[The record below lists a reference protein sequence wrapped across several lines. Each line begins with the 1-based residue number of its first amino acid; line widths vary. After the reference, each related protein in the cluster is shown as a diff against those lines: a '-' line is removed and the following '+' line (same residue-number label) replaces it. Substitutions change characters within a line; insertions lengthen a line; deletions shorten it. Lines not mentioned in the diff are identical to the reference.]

1 MFLLSLPM
9 RRALGMAFV
18 GAGASVLALGTAGI
32 ASAAS
37 PAAGA
42 REPVTFV
49 VNSIGDERDVTRD
62 GTCLTALKKCTL
74 RAALTEA
81 NAAGDRAII
90 NFGMPGTGARVLEI
104 GSALPA
110 LTNPA
115 GIVIDGYSQPG
126 TLRNTSPTA
135 SNALLKVE
143 LKGKGPGTFDGLE
156 ILSPNNVVTGISLY
170 NFTNQISIRGNKAD
184 NNRIVGS
191 YVCTNAAGT
200 VGSAPMGIQ
209 IGIML
214 QKGASGNVIGSPALG
229 DRNVISGC
237 GNRGVSMAFKPTINN
252 VVQNNIV
259 GLNPSATA
267 ALPNRSIGIDINYTS
282 NNTIGGTQPGQGNV
296 ISGNG
301 GSGVEVSH
309 TSNTHDNLVAGNLI
323 GVAPSGEATSWSGN
337 ALWGI
342 RFEGP
347 KFCGT
352 PGRPFPNGCTAADVS
367 EGLPTNNTARANVI
381 VGNGKSGILID
392 KGHNKVK
399 VLGNWIG
406 ETKSG
411 AAAGNQV
418 AGVEIQRGSFGMLI
432 QGNLLAHNP
441 VGVRIS
447 STGAYPIG
455 IEQRTYNNRITNNR
469 MWDTLGIQFSFA
481 SGANMVQNGM
491 AAPALTAAPS
501 RIIKGTTCAGCKV
514 EFYVADGPSRET
526 GKSFLKSVV
535 AKANGSFSTTLS
547 GTKGT
552 PITATSADKTGNTSP
567 FAPAV
572 ALRP

>member
-49 VNSIGDERDVTRD
+49 VNSIGDEPDVTRD

-214 QKGASGNVIGSPALG
+214 QKGASGNVI
-229 DRNVISGC
+229 
-237 GNRGVSMAFKPTINN
+237 
-252 VVQNNIV
+252 
-259 GLNPSATA
+259 SA
-267 ALPNRSIGIDINYTS
+267 
-282 NNTIGGTQPGQGNV
+282 
-296 ISGNG
+296 
-301 GSGVEVSH
+301 
-309 TSNTHDNLVAGNLI
+309 
-323 GVAPSGEATSWSGN
+323 
-337 ALWGI
+337 
-342 RFEGP
+342 
-347 KFCGT
+347 
-352 PGRPFPNGCTAADVS
+352 
-367 EGLPTNNTARANVI
+367 
-381 VGNGKSGILID
+381 
-392 KGHNKVK
+392 
-399 VLGNWIG
+399 
-406 ETKSG
+406 
-411 AAAGNQV
+411 
-418 AGVEIQRGSFGMLI
+418 
-432 QGNLLAHNP
+432 
-441 VGVRIS
+441 
-447 STGAYPIG
+447 
-455 IEQRTYNNRITNNR
+455 
-469 MWDTLGIQFSFA
+469 
-481 SGANMVQNGM
+481 
-491 AAPALTAAPS
+491 
-501 RIIKGTTCAGCKV
+501 
-514 EFYVADGPSRET
+514 
-526 GKSFLKSVV
+526 
-535 AKANGSFSTTLS
+535 
-547 GTKGT
+547 
-552 PITATSADKTGNTSP
+552 
-567 FAPAV
+567 
-572 ALRP
+572 